1 MTEKRVLLISDAKSF
16 MVDAITKNLDAAGF
30 EVMWS
35 MPSVNEIS
43 RMENRPP
50 MVLMYLGPYVEE
62 ISEVLVYLK
71 DMVTEED
78 RKLFLIGSEDELKT
92 VKQSIPERAIAGIM
106 SRPLNVK
113 ELAALMEKAARDIE
127 MEQEK
132 KHILVVDDDP
142 VMLRTIK
149 SWLSAKYQV
158 TMVNSG
164 MNAITY
170 LGKNRPD
177 LILLDYEM
185 PVCSGP
191 KALEMIRSE
200 SSTSSIPV
208 MFLTAKG
215 DRESVTKVLALK
227 PEGYLLKTMPPA
239 EIIAVLDDYFAK
251 QKQKGK
257 QAGID

>member
-1 MTEKRVLLISDAKSF
+1 MEKKVLLLSDAKSF
-16 MVDAITKNLDAAGF
+16 MVDAITKNLTGAGF
-30 EVMWS
+30 EVVWS
-35 MPSVNEIS
+35 IPSVNEIS
-43 RMENRPP
+43 RMEDRPP
-50 MVLMYLGPYVEE
+50 MILMYLGAYVEE

-71 DMVTEED
+71 DMVIEEEK
-78 RKLFLIGSEDELKT
+78 KLFLIGSEDELGI
-92 VKQSIPERAIAGIM
+92 VKQSIPEHAITGIM

-113 ELAALMEKAARDIE
+113 ELVALMEKTAKAIE
-127 MEQEK
+127 QEQEK

-149 SWLSAKYQV
+149 SWLSERYQV

-164 MNAITY
+164 MNAITF

-191 KALEMIRSE
+191 QALEMIRSE
-200 SSTSSIPV
+200 SATSSIPV

-215 DRESVTKVLALK
+215 DRESVTKVLTLK
-227 PEGYLLKTMPPA
+227 PEGYLLKTMAPSD
-239 EIIAVLDDYFAK
+239 IIATLDDFFEK
-251 QKQKGK
+251 QKLKK
-257 QAGID
+257 TLR